1 MTPQIL
7 VLIEKIF
14 EKIREI
20 EMKATNQYKRHQAL
34 SKRVKR
40 LEE

>member
-1 MTPQIL
+1 ML
-7 VLIEKIF
+7 ELIKQIF

-20 EMKATNQYKRHQAL
+20 EKKATNQYKRHQAL